1 MAIDKSVPLIS
12 SHDWRTCMSGSDNI
26 NLEGFIK
33 QVNKHTIE
41 VMHKGDIFQ
50 YDVQSDEDIKVRYS
64 IVYWSVFVLTFL
76 SLYSGNFQLMMSKD
90 PE

>member
-41 VMHKGDIFQ
+41 VMHKGEIFQ
-50 YDVQSDEDIKVRYS
+50 YDVQRDEDIFKVRYYS
-64 IVYWSVFVLTFL
+64 IVYLQCFCPYISFFI
-76 SLYSGNFQLMMSKD
+76 
-90 PE
+90 

>member
-12 SHDWRTCMSGSDNI
+12 SHDWRKCMSGSDNI

-33 QVNKHTIE
+33 QANKHTIE
-41 VMHKGDIFQ
+41 VQHKGEIFQ
-50 YDVQSDEDIKVRYS
+50 YEVQRDEDIKVRYS
-64 IVYWSVFVLTFL
+64 IVYCSVFVLTFL
-76 SLYSGNFQLMMSKD
+76 SLYSGNFQLMSKD